1 MNNKGFAITTI
12 LYGVMVLFCLLL
24 VSLLGILSSYRK
36 TQERLVE
43 ATNGAR
49 DVINGKTVTDSSSSS
64 EEPGEPSSS
73 SSSPSSS
80 SSSSSSSGNIKYR
93 ISFNCNG
100 GTYNSN
106 HKPTL
111 DAYAGTEVELSD
123 YTCVG
128 NGVFMGW
135 NEDSNA
141 TRGWLRYVMK
151 EENVVLYGVWR
162 SSSGDLV
169 TE

>member
-43 ATNGAR
+43 ANNGAR

-73 SSSPSSS
+73 SSSEEPGEPSGSD
-80 SSSSSSSGNIKYR
+80 NDTKY
-93 ISFNCNG
+93 ILTVNCNG
-100 GTYNSN
+100 RGTINGGSQTSYQVGKYEKGTVIDLKELYEDYFCYGSGAKSLGWSVN
-106 HKPTL
+106 
-111 DAYAGTEVELSD
+111 AGATEILSSI
-123 YTCVG
+123 T
-128 NGVFMGW
+128 MS
-135 NEDSNA
+135 NED
-141 TRGWLRYVMK
+141 VI
-151 EENVVLYGVWR
+151 LYPVWG
-162 SSSGDLV
+162 S
-169 TE
+169 